1 MSKEELFKKYQ
12 EIVLKTN
19 GGADDYVVALCQI
32 SNLIKE
38 FAEEKDQQIS
48 DLEAKLA
55 ECKKENKTLKD
66 IRTLERV
73 VPRNAQLNKLSN
85 RDCYLKGFENAISET
100 IRTFEE
106 TYGKEKCKLIEER
119 DKYLMDIVKAG
130 GYEYQIEELKQQLA
144 EKEKEIEYQES
155 MKILAVENQN
165 KKAIEQLEKV
175 KGLIANH
182 TQELWTCENDDIDIV
197 LYEEIDKQINELKG
211 KVE

>member
-38 FAEEKDQQIS
+38 FAEEKDQQIAELQKQ
-48 DLEAKLA
+48 LEGK
-55 ECKKENKTLKD
+55 NKT
-66 IRTLERV
+66 I
-73 VPRNAQLNKLSN
+73 Q
-85 RDCYLKGFENAISET
+85 G
-100 IRTFEE
+100 
-106 TYGKEKCKLIEER
+106 LIETQ
-119 DKYLMDIVKAG
+119 KYLEKSASYQMFLDI
-130 GYEYQIEELKQQLA
+130 QKQLE
-144 EKEKEIEYQES
+144 EKEKEIDEFKRIGEKGHIS
-155 MKILAVENQN
+155 DLLEDKRKENKILVKTIEQTNQD
-165 KKAIEQLEKV
+165 KISFCIKQLEKV

-182 TQELWTCENDDIDIV
+182 TQELWTCENDDIDVV